1 MTDNKKEY
9 AERELEFAAARV
21 EGLMP
26 DYNRENIKREM
37 LFIIASE
44 LGMDVEMNI
53 DDEIVIY
60 TNLKEDQDGNLISK
74 DTVQYRE
81 VDNG

>member
-26 DYNRENIKREM
+26 EYNRENIKREM
-37 LFIIASE
+37 LFILASE
-44 LGMDVEMNI
+44 LGMDVEFDLDNQ
-53 DDEIVIY
+53 IVIY
-60 TNLKEDQDGNLISK
+60 TNLMEDKDSNLIPF
-74 DTVQYRE
+74 DPNNVV
-81 VDNG
+81 VD